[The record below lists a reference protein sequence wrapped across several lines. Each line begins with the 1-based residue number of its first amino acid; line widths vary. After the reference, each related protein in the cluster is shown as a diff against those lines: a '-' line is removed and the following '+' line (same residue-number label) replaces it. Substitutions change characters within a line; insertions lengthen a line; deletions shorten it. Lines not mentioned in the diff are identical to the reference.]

1 MQTTD
6 NSYKR
11 QKECTVQATC
21 YDASRYHT
29 GAKCCQFTKS
39 HCFIEFC
46 HFLCSENEQEQL
58 KITYME
64 IVSIEKKTFEEL
76 VAKFDHFVRRMDA
89 ICHRHGEKKM
99 NEWMDNQDVCQMLN
113 ISPRT
118 LQTLRDN
125 GTLAY
130 SQINHKIYYRPDDV
144 QRIVSVVE
152 DRRKEA
158 KFKGRTI

>member
-1 MQTTD
+1 M
-6 NSYKR
+6 
-11 QKECTVQATC
+11 
-21 YDASRYHT
+21 
-29 GAKCCQFTKS
+29 
-39 HCFIEFC
+39 EF
-46 HFLCSENEQEQL
+46 
-58 KITYME
+58 
-64 IVSIEKKTFEEL
+64 VGIEKQLFEEL
-76 VAKFDHFVRRMDA
+76 VRKFEYFEHRVME
-89 ICHRHGEKKM
+89 ICNRENDRTLHK
-99 NEWMDNQDVCQMLN
+99 WMDNQDVCRMLN

-130 SQINHKIYYRPDDV
+130 SQINHKTYYRPDDV

>member
-1 MQTTD
+1 M
-6 NSYKR
+6 
-11 QKECTVQATC
+11 EFV
-21 YDASRYHT
+21 
-29 GAKCCQFTKS
+29 G
-39 HCFIEFC
+39 IEK
-46 HFLCSENEQEQL
+46 QL
-58 KITYME
+58 FEEFVRKFEYFEHRVME
-64 IVSIEKKTFEEL
+64 ICNRENDRTLHK
-76 VAKFDHFVRRMDA
+76 
-89 ICHRHGEKKM
+89 
-99 NEWMDNQDVCQMLN
+99 WMDNQDVCRMLN

-130 SQINHKIYYRPDDV
+130 SQINHKTYYRPEDV

>member
-1 MQTTD
+1 M
-6 NSYKR
+6 
-11 QKECTVQATC
+11 
-21 YDASRYHT
+21 
-29 GAKCCQFTKS
+29 
-39 HCFIEFC
+39 EF
-46 HFLCSENEQEQL
+46 
-58 KITYME
+58 
-64 IVSIEKKTFEEL
+64 VGIEKQLFEEL
-76 VAKFDHFVRRMDA
+76 VRKFEYFEHRVME
-89 ICHRHGEKKM
+89 ICNRENDRTLHK
-99 NEWMDNQDVCQMLN
+99 WMDNQDVCRILN

-130 SQINHKIYYRPDDV
+130 SQINHKTYYRPDDV